1 MRRVSIVI
9 GSSSEVTV
17 RMPFGVSEDRARR
30 FVESK
35 KEWIEKMLLKMK
47 RREKKQEGALELPK
61 GNRADLKIYKA
72 AALGLVEN
80 KIQEFNKF
88 YGFKYK
94 KITIRN
100 TSSRWGSAS
109 KKGNLSFNYRIAML
123 PPELADYLVVHEL
136 CHLKEMN
143 HSINFWALVAKS
155 IPDYKKRRKELRRAQ
170 SV

>member
-1 MRRVSIVI
+1 
-9 GSSSEVTV
+9 
-17 RMPFGVSEDRARR
+17 
-30 FVESK
+30 
-35 KEWIEKMLLKMK
+35 MK
-47 RREKKQEGALELPK
+47 RREKKFEGALKLPK
-61 GNRADLKIYKA
+61 GNKANLKIYKA

-80 KIQEFNKF
+80 KMEEFNKF
-88 YGFKYK
+88 YGFQYK

-143 HSINFWALVAKS
+143 HSPNFWALVAKS
-155 IPDYKKRRKELRRAQ
+155 IPDYKKTRKDLRRVR